1 MSIKQ
6 TLTAIR
12 KHNLTAS
19 YDAGSAEYRI
29 DFRRNDTRHVPGKL
43 GFGSAVATESASV
56 ALYAAERMSAAN
68 AYPDPAAQRRHL
80 AAIIGA

>member
-19 YDAGSAEYRI
+19 YDAGSA
-29 DFRRNDTRHVPGKL
+29 F
-43 GFGSAVATESASV
+43 ATESASV